1 MSDAPDWI
9 EAAVEQAAEEV
20 RRIAPLCSESGS
32 VFAGM
37 SRCTYTKCWQP
48 CVCAAQARAALAAF
62 LRSFPKDATLR
73 RWEDRET
80 GHVARLPG
88 RELHYLASAIERLGA
103 PEKSEG
109 GT

>member
-62 LRSFPKDATLR
+62 LRRFPKDATMR
-73 RWEDRET
+73 RWDRAT
-80 GHVARLPG
+80 GRVALLPG
-88 RELHYLASAIERLGA
+88 SELHYLAAAIERLGA
-103 PEKSEG
+103 PEKPEG

>member
-1 MSDAPDWI
+1 MSATTEDTPEGLQYVLIRGLSAMGYAQPS
-9 EAAVEQAAEEV
+9 VESWV
-20 RRIAPLCSESGS
+20 LL
-32 VFAGM
+32 
-37 SRCTYTKCWQP
+37 
-48 CVCAAQARAALAAF
+48 RAALAAF

-103 PEKSEG
+103 PGKPDAP
-109 GT
+109 